1 TASPGTTYLYDNA
14 GNTIRKTDTA
24 TGNYWTY
31 AYDYHN
37 RLTSAVQ
44 KNPAGTTLNSVTYA
58 YDALDRRIAVTT
70 NGGTTLYT
78 QYVGAGTVANP
89 YADFTGST
97 LKTRYLYGPA
107 VDEILAR
114 TDANAAVTWYMAD
127 KLGSIT
133 DDVSTSGTYPT
144 VVDNITYSTFG
155 TPTDSSVANGDRF
168 KFTGREYDAA
178 TGLYYYRARYYDSN
192 SGGFLN
198 RDPMDLSAGD
208 LNVYR
213 YVRNSPSGFV
223 DPSGLFGEPPE
234 GEDKPKSGEPR
245 PVPPYWYP
253 KIEIYGDRVGD
264 VPVST
269 VRPGQGRGG
278 LEPGIPYYKKL
289 REPVALPQPV
299 LPGGGGRVGGQR
311 GGGGG
316 GGGGQNGGGGAGQ
329 NPAGGPGAVGEE
341 DPFKARLKL
350 RKMRPDI
357 YWEWMGGNP

>member
-44 KNPAGTTLNSVTYA
+44 KNSGGTTLNSVTYA

-114 TDANAAVTWYMAD
+114 TDANAAVTWYIAD

-155 TPTDSSVANGDRF
+155 TPTDSSAANGDRF
-168 KFTGREYDAA
+168 KFTGREFDSVVD
-178 TGLYYYRARYYDSN
+178 LYYFRSRYYSSDLGRFIS
-192 SGGFLN
+192 SDQLGF
-198 RDPMDLSAGD
+198 SAGD
-208 LNVYR
+208 ADLYR
-213 YVRNSPSGFV
+213 YVGNNSSNDV
-223 DPSGLFGEPPE
+223 DPSGMQDDAAMPKLPEYPKLPEPPQNLPPWY
-234 GEDKPKSGEPR
+234 DFTPTPR
-245 PVPPYWYP
+245 PPQPAPPP
-253 KIEIYGDRVGD
+253 
-264 VPVST
+264 T
-269 VRPGQGRGG
+269 VRPGS
-278 LEPGIPYYKKL
+278 PPPMPNFPPL
-289 REPVALPQPV
+289 REPINPILNSPIINEPGYWLTWDPNRPDGKPIKQKIPGTAPNRGTKGPPV
-299 LPGGGGRVGGQR
+299 WLPGYLQPPYRPVKKR
-311 GGGGG
+311 
-316 GGGGQNGGGGAGQ
+316 
-329 NPAGGPGAVGEE
+329 NPIQA
-341 DPFKARLKL
+341 
-350 RKMRPDI
+350 
-357 YWEWMGGNP
+357 